1 MHKKNNF
8 DFLRL
13 LFASL
18 VIITHSY
25 VLSGSTKGDW
35 LHRISDQQLSFS
47 DIGVKGFFIIS
58 GFLIFQSLER
68 SNSLVDYYWK
78 RVLRLFPALAVVLL
92 LTVLLA
98 PLVYQSAL
106 PYLHNKAVW
115 TYVPNNLL
123 LYRNQYT
130 ISGVFDNNKYQSV
143 INGSL
148 WTISYEFTM
157 YLLLSFLFFF
167 RKNAFV
173 VNAILIGAFS
183 LLMVGNLFFFEQLG
197 KHNFILA
204 GKWLLDLSA
213 FFMAGSLLASLKI
226 AQRNYF
232 NLLAIVAFAV
242 VVISLKFNCFA
253 QVKFFTLPV
262 IIICFGLRS
271 TLILN
276 AIGETIGD
284 LSYGIYIY
292 AFPVQQT
299 LVYYFNLDCL
309 QLFFYSLIISSVF
322 AYLSWHL
329 IESKALQFK
338 RITSKH
344 LRSENIP
351 QVHF

>member
-25 VLSGSTKGDW
+25 ILSGLTAGDW
-35 LHRISDQQLSFS
+35 LYRVSNKQLSFS

-68 SNSLVDYYWK
+68 SDSLIDYYWK

-92 LTVLLA
+92 LTILLA
-98 PLVYQSAL
+98 PFVYQNSL
-106 PYLHNKAVW
+106 PYIQNKAMW
-115 TYVPNNLL
+115 TYVPNNLV
-123 LYRNQYT
+123 LYRTQYA
-130 ISGVFDNNKYQSV
+130 ISGVFDNNKYRWT

-148 WTISYEFTM
+148 WTIPYEFTM
-157 YLLLSFLFFF
+157 YVLLSFLFFF
-167 RKNAFV
+167 RKNAVFV
-173 VNAILIGAFS
+173 KSLLIGAFS
-183 LLMVGNLFFFEQLG
+183 LLVVGNIFFFEQLG

-204 GKWLLDLSA
+204 GKWLLDLGA
-213 FFMAGSLLASLKI
+213 FFLAGSVLASLGI
-226 AQRNYF
+226 ARKKYF
-232 NLLAIVAFAV
+232 YFFAIIAGAV
-242 VVISLKFNCFA
+242 VLISLKDNYFDQC
-253 QVKFFTLPV
+253 KFFTLP
-262 IIICFGLRS
+262 IIIIFFGLRS
-271 TLILN
+271 TLVLN
-276 AIGETIGD
+276 AIGDKVGD

-309 QLFFYSLIISSVF
+309 QLFFYSLIISAGF

-329 IESKALQFK
+329 IEAKALRFK
-338 RITSKH
+338 RITSRHPQLENTLPVH
-344 LRSENIP
+344 L
-351 QVHF
+351 